1 MGLAD
6 GFLAALHRPKL
17 LHIAYSH
24 RNARNEGLKN
34 EELKNDGKKATTVR
48 FYRIRSNVNPLLG

>member
-34 EELKNDGKKATTVR
+34 EELKNDGKNSFEETSR
-48 FYRIRSNVNPLLG
+48 